1 MSYYVERKP
10 INGGNNT
17 IDSTAAAITATA
29 TNIEHP
35 EWLRLPQPGQRCR
48 FTGLSRSTLNELCI
62 DSPVNGYKA
71 PVKSIVLK
79 KRGAM
84 RGIRLISYDSLM
96 AYLESLADKIDDPS
110 NNNKGG
116 LTNE

>member
-1 MSYYVERKP
+1 
-10 INGGNNT
+10 
-17 IDSTAAAITATA
+17 
-29 TNIEHP
+29 
-35 EWLRLPQPGQRCR
+35 
-48 FTGLSRSTLNELCI
+48 
-62 DSPVNGYKA
+62 
-71 PVKSIVLK
+71 
-79 KRGAM
+79 M